1 METPMS
7 LRTNPDRILESI
19 DRERSRDVESAGR
32 LPDDRQAVGRELDT
46 TPPPSDATNPERM
59 KRIFHLVEQSYR
71 QAAQG
76 SELGKLA
83 ARFRGIGDLH
93 HHHARGDVSVVIQYH
108 DSGRPDDVGMSPF
121 EIRPENLA
129 EVKKATGNS
138 RADFNAMKILREHLR
153 DGVMSGYKKM
163 EPRIRDALRE
173 RADIGHLSVNVTM
186 DLRTAQ

>member
-1 METPMS
+1 MS
-7 LRTNPDRILESI
+7 LRTNPDRILENI
-19 DRERSRDVESAGR
+19 DRQRSRDEENAGR
-32 LPDDRQAVGRELDT
+32 QPDDRQAVGRELDT
-46 TPPPSDATNPERM
+46 TPPPPDATNPERM
-59 KRIFHLVEQSYR
+59 KRLFRLVEESYK

-76 SELGKLA
+76 TELGKLA
-83 ARFRGIGDLH
+83 SRFRGIGDLH

-129 EVKKATGNS
+129 EMKKETGNS
-138 RADFNAMKILREHLR
+138 RADFNAMKILRTELR
-153 DGVMSGYKKM
+153 DGVMSAYKKM
-163 EPRIRDALRE
+163 EPRVRDALRE

>member
-1 METPMS
+1 MS

-19 DRERSRDVESAGR
+19 DRERSRDEEAAGR
-32 LPDDRQAVGRELDT
+32 PSDNRQAVGRELDT
-46 TPPPSDATNPERM
+46 TPPPPDATNPERM
-59 KRIFHLVEQSYR
+59 KRIFGLVEKSYR

-76 SELGKLA
+76 AELGKLA
-83 ARFRGIGDLH
+83 GRFRGIGDLH
-93 HHHARGDVSVVIQYH
+93 HHHARGDVSVIIHYL

-121 EIRPENLA
+121 EIRPQDLA
-129 EVKKATGNS
+129 DTKKETGNS
-138 RADFNAMKILREHLR
+138 RADFNAMKLLRTELR
-153 DGVMSGYKKM
+153 DGVMSAYRKM

>member
-1 METPMS
+1 MS
-7 LRTNPDRILESI
+7 LRTNPDKILESI
-19 DRERSRDVESAGR
+19 DRQRSRDEETAGR
-32 LPDDRQAVGRELDT
+32 QTDDRQAVGRELDT
-46 TPPPSDATNPERM
+46 TPPPPDATNPERM
-59 KRIFHLVEQSYR
+59 KRIFRLVEESYK

-121 EIRPENLA
+121 EIRPQDLA
-129 EVKKATGNS
+129 DTKKETGNS
-138 RADFNAMKILREHLR
+138 RADFNAMKILRTELR
-153 DGVMSGYKKM
+153 DGVMSAYKKM
-163 EPRIRDALRE
+163 EPRVRDALRE
-173 RADIGHLSVNVTM
+173 RADLGHLSVNVTM